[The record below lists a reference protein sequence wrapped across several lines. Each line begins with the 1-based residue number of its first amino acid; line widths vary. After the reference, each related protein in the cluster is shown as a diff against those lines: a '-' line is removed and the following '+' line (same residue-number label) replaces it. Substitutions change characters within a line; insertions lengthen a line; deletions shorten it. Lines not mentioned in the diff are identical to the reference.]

1 MRVQKT
7 KREREREIEKE
18 RAELS
23 LCPVVIGGQ
32 DGWRYLFA
40 LALWN

>member
-1 MRVQKT
+1 MRVH
-7 KREREREIEKE
+7 EIKKEKEKDKE
-18 RAELS
+18 RAQGS

-40 LALWN
+40 LALRN